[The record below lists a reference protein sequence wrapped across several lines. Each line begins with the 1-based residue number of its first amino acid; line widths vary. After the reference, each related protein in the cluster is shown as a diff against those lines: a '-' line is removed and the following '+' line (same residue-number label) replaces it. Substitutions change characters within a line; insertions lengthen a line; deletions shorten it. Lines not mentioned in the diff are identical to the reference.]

1 MINDHNKRKV
11 PKRAS
16 AVVVAPQK
24 HLYALPSFNYLEIY
38 PTFNHIFSVMYT
50 KTEHQALMDIPA
62 IIKDLSTMFSTHLN
76 HFKDKNSYFQPA
88 IFLPFDSSNNAHLA
102 DPGQLLLHA

>member
-1 MINDHNKRKV
+1 MINDHNKRKM

-16 AVVVAPQK
+16 AIVMAPAR
-24 HLYALPSFNYLEIY
+24 HLYALPTFNYLEIY

-50 KTEHQALMDIPA
+50 KAEHQALMDIPA
-62 IIKDLSTMFSTHLN
+62 IMKDLSMMFSTHLN

-88 IFLPFDSSNNAHLA
+88 IFLPFDSSNNAQLA
-102 DPGQLLLHA
+102 NPR